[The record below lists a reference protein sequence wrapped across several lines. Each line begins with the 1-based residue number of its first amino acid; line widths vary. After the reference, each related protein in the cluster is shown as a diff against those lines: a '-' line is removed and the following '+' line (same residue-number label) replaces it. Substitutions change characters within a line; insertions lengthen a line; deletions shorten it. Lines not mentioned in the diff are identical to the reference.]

1 MSFFIAGRELE
12 DDVLTFTMKSLVSGS
27 HYEGVTVEGEGEDDC
42 EDGEF
47 NRRHK
52 IRKAIVRK
60 MKKEGGY
67 KPNLHRSK
75 G

>member
-1 MSFFIAGRELE
+1 MSFFIAGSELE
-12 DDVLTFTMKSLVSGS
+12 DDNLTFAMKSLVAGS
-27 HYEGVTVEGEGEDDC
+27 FCKDDTDYTVDIEDVV
-42 EDGEF
+42 EDEEF

-60 MKKEGGY
+60 IKINGY

-75 G
+75 